1 LPGDLTFTALNGNV
15 IPQLLQVEAGKWMDF
30 SGTFGKQ
37 GKSGMAVLCHPLNPL
52 YPSPWILRK
61 ETSMQNAVYPGTQP
75 VIINTTEP
83 VVLRYRLAI
92 HDGEPDV
99 KKIQMW
105 QEAYDR
111 MPLPR

>member
-1 LPGDLTFTALNGNV
+1 
-15 IPQLLQVEAGKWMDF
+15 
-30 SGTFGKQ
+30 
-37 GKSGMAVLCHPLNPL
+37 
-52 YPSPWILRK
+52 
-61 ETSMQNAVYPGTQP
+61 MQNAVYPGTQP